1 MLTFIASLL
10 VTVAPAEAQVPWVVT
25 TDGTVHAAC
34 ADYGP
39 TVCYGGTVF
48 ADDRRVAHR
57 APSYS
62 PGTAVTVPCD
72 TDADCAARNPHVTGY
87 GN

>member
-1 MLTFIASLL
+1 MLTFIAALL

-25 TDGTVHAAC
+25 TDGTVHTAC
-34 ADYGP
+34 ADYGDV
-39 TVCYGGTVF
+39 TACYDGTVF
-48 ADDRRVAHR
+48 ATGDVEHR
-57 APSYS
+57 APDYS
-62 PGTAVTVPCD
+62 PGQTVVVPCD